1 MTPGS
6 STSTAQAS
14 RSGPVQCVPRCF
26 ELVGWPQSRRARSSG
41 ESRTLRHER
50 AAVAT
55 DTIISRMDDV
65 LVAAAY
71 DIRRVAEDC
80 SDLIALRR
88 LWHPGD
94 DEAFEEDFRTW
105 WERERR
111 SRYALVAYAADGAPV
126 GMANGQ
132 VFSRMPAPGYHKAQW
147 MYGAN
152 VYVVDEHRRNGVAR
166 QLMLALIEFAEAN
179 AMVRLV
185 LAPSEMSVP
194 LYTSLGF
201 RTAHDLMRLDL

>member
-1 MTPGS
+1 M
-6 STSTAQAS
+6 
-14 RSGPVQCVPRCF
+14 
-26 ELVGWPQSRRARSSG
+26 
-41 ESRTLRHER
+41 
-50 AAVAT
+50 AT

-88 LWHPGD
+88 LWHPAD

-111 SRYALVAYAADGAPV
+111 SRYAVVAYAADGAPV

>member
-1 MTPGS
+1 VEPKPGH
-6 STSTAQAS
+6 
-14 RSGPVQCVPRCF
+14 
-26 ELVGWPQSRRARSSG
+26 
-41 ESRTLRHER
+41 RHER
-50 AAVAT
+50 ASVAT
-55 DTIISRMDDV
+55 DTNIGRMDDV
-65 LVAAAY
+65 LVAVAY
-71 DIRRVAEDC
+71 DIRTVAEDC

-94 DEAFEEDFRTW
+94 DEAFEQNFRTW

-111 SRYALVAYAADGAPV
+111 SRFAVVAYAADGTPV

-132 VFSRMPAPGYHKAQW
+132 VFSRMPAPGHHKAQW

-152 VYVVDEHRRNGVAR
+152 VFVVDRHRRNGVAR
-166 QLMLALIEFAEAN
+166 QLMLALIEFARAN
-179 AMVRLV
+179 GMVRVV

-194 LYTSLGF
+194 LYRSLGF